1 MIEIPSRLILALP
14 TPNKTQ
20 SVIVEAFETLGFLIF
35 RGGSTVSP
43 YCGKDKF
50 APSQIISVE
59 SDQDVAFRGKTW
71 QSSVHCMIGKG
82 ILTNTFQQHLTNV
95 KIDCHTALGIIDS
108 HISSFKSRLEYFR
121 EIIATVDW
129 ISHIHEAIHQNNT
142 MKMRNGLTPI
152 EMHDKLINPIIARL
166 YFSRVSGL
174 ILRFLIICLFL
185 TMKTLP

>member
-1 MIEIPSRLILALP
+1 
-14 TPNKTQ
+14 
-20 SVIVEAFETLGFLIF
+20 
-35 RGGSTVSP
+35 
-43 YCGKDKF
+43 
-50 APSQIISVE
+50 
-59 SDQDVAFRGKTW
+59 
-71 QSSVHCMIGKG
+71 MIGKG
-82 ILTNTFQQHLTNV
+82 ILTNTFQQHLINV
-95 KIDCHTALGIIDS
+95 KTDCQTALGIVDS

-152 EMHDKLINPIIARL
+152 EMHDKLINPIIVRL